1 MTLRSSVVAKASLV
15 SGREKIVPVSVSV
28 KRVFVA
34 IWLLCLPSVNGEKK
48 KKGVR
53 CFSWL
58 DQSLTLG
65 VAGIPRRNVLIAEN
79 SPHFLFF
86 RRAVPFQ
93 AREHICL
100 CAEEGGVSALS
111 RYVYAAVHHYPN
123 RLSCPTVNIPQL
135 CILDSPNQGYLR
147 RGVV

>member
-1 MTLRSSVVAKASLV
+1 M
-15 SGREKIVPVSVSV
+15 G
-28 KRVFVA
+28 
-34 IWLLCLPSVNGEKK
+34 KK

-93 AREHICL
+93 ARERICL

-111 RYVYAAVHHYPN
+111 RYVYAAVRH
-123 RLSCPTVNIPQL
+123 RAIQTVSPAPQL
-135 CILDSPNQGYLR
+135 IFHSFVSLTPQTRDILG
-147 RGVV
+147 GA